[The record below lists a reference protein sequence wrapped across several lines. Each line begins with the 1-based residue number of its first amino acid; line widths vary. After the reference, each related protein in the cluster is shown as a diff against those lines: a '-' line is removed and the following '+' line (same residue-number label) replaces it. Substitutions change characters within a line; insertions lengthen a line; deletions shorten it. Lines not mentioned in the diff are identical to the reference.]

1 MGEFNIKNLAR
12 EIIAGR
18 NYFKDGGANATITG
32 DMLTTVGNNT
42 SQDKKMLT
50 HLGFDIS
57 K

>member
-1 MGEFNIKNLAR
+1 MIRKA
-12 EIIAGR
+12 AGR
-18 NYFKDGGANATITG
+18 NYFKDGGAKVFLSGANATITG